1 MADEHNTH
9 FVTWLKNAYAL
20 ENQLIEVLQAHAA
33 QAADFPTV
41 QEKIE
46 AHLEETKG
54 HAEKVG
60 KCLEELGEDPSAAK
74 TAMGKVMGMM
84 AGAGTAMAGDAI
96 IKNAI
101 AEAASEQM
109 EIATYNA
116 IITAADE
123 LGHPEIAKMC
133 KEILAE
139 EEAVAAWLAD
149 SLPTLVTEFL
159 DKEAESDNA

>member
-1 MADEHNTH
+1 MTDEHNKH

-20 ENQLIEVLQAHAA
+20 ENQLVEVLEAHAA
-33 QAADFPTV
+33 QAADYPKV

-46 AHLEETKG
+46 AHLKETKV

-60 KCLEELGEDPSAAK
+60 KCLEELGEDPSAVK
-74 TAMGKVMGMM
+74 TAMGKVMGVL
-84 AGAGTAMAGDAI
+84 AGAGTAMAEDAI

-116 IITAADE
+116 IIVAASE
-123 LGHPEIAKMC
+123 LGHPEIVKMC
-133 KEILAE
+133 EEILAE
-139 EEAVAAWLAD
+139 EEAVAAWLD
-149 SLPTLVTEFL
+149 KNLPSLVTEFL
-159 DKEAESDNA
+159 EKQEAAE